1 MKKTNQLIHEVI
13 SAAKKHGVIHLDS
26 ENECNDGRCIH
37 VKGKSLINFGSY
49 SYLGLEIDQ
58 RLKNAAKDAIDK
70 YGIQQ
75 PSTRAYFSS
84 PLYKELESYFEKIFN
99 APIVLSTCLTTGHD
113 GILPVVIEEGDAII
127 LDQQVHASVQ
137 RPARSLQLD
146 GITVTVVRHNDMN
159 ELKKNS
165 KN

>member
-1 MKKTNQLIHEVI
+1 MKKTNQLIHDVI
-13 SAAKKHGVIHLDS
+13 STAKKHGVIHLDS
-26 ENECNDGRCIH
+26 ENERYDGKTLT
-37 VKGKSLINFGSY
+37 VNGKDLVNFGSY
-49 SYLGLEIDQ
+49 SYLGLEIDE
-58 RLKNAAKDAIDK
+58 RLKIAAKEAIDK
-70 YGIQQ
+70 YGIQH

-84 PLYKELESYFEKIFN
+84 PLYKELEGHFEKMFH
-99 APIVLSTCLTTGHD
+99 APVVLSTCLTTGHD

-146 GITVTVVRHNDMN
+146 GITVEIVRHNSISD
-159 ELKKNS
+159 LKKNS

>member
-1 MKKTNQLIHEVI
+1 MKKSNQLIHEVI
-13 SAAKKHGVIHLDS
+13 SAAKRHGVIHLDS
-26 ENECNDGRCIH
+26 ENERYDGKVLKVNGR
-37 VKGKSLINFGSY
+37 KLINFGSY

-58 RLKNAAKDAIDK
+58 RLKDAAKSAVDNF
-70 YGIQQ
+70 GIQH
-75 PSTRAYFSS
+75 PSTRAYFSC
-84 PLYKELESYFEKIFN
+84 PLYKELEGDFEKIFN
-99 APIVLSTCLTTGHD
+99 APVVLSTCLTTGHD
-113 GILPVVIEEGDAII
+113 GVLPVVIEEGDAII

-146 GITVTVVRHNDMN
+146 GITVTVVRHNNMS